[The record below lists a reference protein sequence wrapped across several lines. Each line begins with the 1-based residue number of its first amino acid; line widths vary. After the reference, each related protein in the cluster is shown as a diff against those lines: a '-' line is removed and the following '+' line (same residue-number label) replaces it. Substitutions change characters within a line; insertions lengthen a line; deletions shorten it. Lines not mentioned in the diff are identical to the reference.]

1 MENKLHQIMEGCRRR
16 DRVSQHALY
25 ELYHGFALSVSRRYV
40 SGMDAAREV
49 ANDAF
54 FRVFTKIENYDSAL
68 PFQAWLRKVVVF
80 SAIDHY
86 RKYQQGLP
94 PTDDLSGLEQAP
106 DDGADQFD
114 QLSSDELLALVQQLP
129 PAYMLAINMFAI
141 EGYEHHEI
149 AEMLGISVGAS
160 KSNLFKARAKLKAMM
175 NEPTPK
181 ISIR

>member
-1 MENKLHQIMEGCRRR
+1 ML
-16 DRVSQHALY
+16 
-25 ELYHGFALSVSRRYV
+25 FSVFS
-40 SGMDAAREV
+40 
-49 ANDAF
+49 
-54 FRVFTKIENYDSAL
+54 TKIENYDSAL

-94 PTDDLSGLEQAP
+94 PTDDLSGLEQSP
-106 DDGADQFD
+106 NDGAELLDQF
-114 QLSSDELLALVQQLP
+114 SSDELLALVQQLP
-129 PAYMLAINMFAI
+129 PAYRWLAINLFAI